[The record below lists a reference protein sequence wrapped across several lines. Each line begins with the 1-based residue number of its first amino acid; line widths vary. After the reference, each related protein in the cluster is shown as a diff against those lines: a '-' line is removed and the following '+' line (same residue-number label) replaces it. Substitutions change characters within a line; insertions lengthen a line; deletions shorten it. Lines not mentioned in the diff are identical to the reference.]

1 METETIN
8 KEANTPEQEE
18 LTLSELSNRIKR
30 MINRTFPDT
39 YWIRAEMSDVR
50 LNTSGHCYLE
60 FVEKHAQSG
69 QLIARMRASVWA
81 KTFYILKPFFE
92 RETGQP
98 FASGLKVLVKVTVG
112 YHELYGF
119 SLNVLDIDPAYTV
132 GDMLRRRMEI
142 IRRLKEEGVF
152 SLNKE
157 IPFPLLPQRLA
168 LITSPT
174 AAGYEDFVN
183 QLTGN
188 KAGYTFYLKLF
199 PAIMQGEKTEPSVIA
214 ALEHIFR
221 HIDHFDL
228 VVILRGGGA
237 TAELSSFDSYLLA
250 TNCAQFPLPVVTGI
264 GHERD
269 DTILDLVAH
278 TRLKTPTAVAEF
290 LISCM
295 DTLAAEL
302 NELQQQVQTCPAERI
317 LREMNR
323 LQLAGGRLPSLASG
337 LLGQSRSQLQTL
349 GAALPLS
356 VSALLNKHANFLL
369 SLQTSMKQSL
379 HSKIAAE
386 NHSMNLAEQFI
397 SMSSPDYILKKGYSL
412 SLKNG
417 KIVKHAA
424 DIAPGDILCTR
435 FADGEIISRVQEP
448 VGSITNRVGNRI

>member
-8 KEANTPEQEE
+8 KEANSPKREE
-18 LTLSELSNRIKR
+18 LTLSELGNRIKGL
-30 MINRTFPDT
+30 INCAFPDT

-50 LNTSGHCYLE
+50 LNASGHCYLE
-60 FVEKHAQSG
+60 FVEKHSQSD
-69 QLIARMRASVWA
+69 QLIARMRASIWA
-81 KTFYILKPFFE
+81 KTFYILKPYFE
-92 RETGQP
+92 RETGQA
-98 FASGLKVLVKVTVG
+98 FASGLKVLVKVAVG

-119 SLNVLDIDPAYTV
+119 SLNVLDIDPTYTV

-157 IPFPLLPQRLA
+157 LPFPLLPRRIA

-199 PAIMQGEKTEPSVIA
+199 PAIMQGEKTEGSVIA

-237 TAELSSFDSYLLA
+237 ATELSSFDSYLLA
-250 TNCAQFPLPVVTGI
+250 ANCAQFPLPVITGI

-290 LISCM
+290 LINCM

-302 NELQQQVQTCPAERI
+302 EELQQQVLTCPTDRI
-317 LREMNR
+317 LMEMNR
-323 LQLAGGRLPSLASG
+323 LQLSGTRLPSIVASR
-337 LLGQSRSQLQTL
+337 LGQSRSQLHTL

-356 VSALLNKHANFLL
+356 VSGLLNKHANFLL

-379 HSKIAAE
+379 HSKIASE

-397 SMSSPDYILKKGYSL
+397 TMTSPAYILKKGYSL
-412 SLKNG
+412 SLKSG
-417 KIVKHAA
+417 KIVKRAA
-424 DIAPGDILCTR
+424 EIAPGDILCTR
-435 FADGEIISRVQEP
+435 FADGEITSRVLQEP
-448 VGSITNRVGNRI
+448 I